1 MSQLDGY
8 FTFIPKAV
16 LEYVWKL
23 VFVVA
28 DAVVF
33 AAVVGCCAS
42 EGRGMDPGNSGNIVI
57 NSRASPDAIIT
68 RDIRLKVLWPMYISR
83 KGYDIFLSRLI
94 LLN

>member
-1 MSQLDGY
+1 MIEANFTSLKLTFLVSNKATGTFPGNLNSTTGTEELLRDSSSTSQLDGC
-8 FTFIPKAV
+8 FTFIPKAG

-42 EGRGMDPGNSGNIVI
+42 EG
-57 NSRASPDAIIT
+57 
-68 RDIRLKVLWPMYISR
+68 
-83 KGYDIFLSRLI
+83 
-94 LLN
+94 

>member
-8 FTFIPKAV
+8 FTFIPKAG

-42 EGRGMDPGNSGNIVI
+42 EG
-57 NSRASPDAIIT
+57 
-68 RDIRLKVLWPMYISR
+68 
-83 KGYDIFLSRLI
+83 
-94 LLN
+94 